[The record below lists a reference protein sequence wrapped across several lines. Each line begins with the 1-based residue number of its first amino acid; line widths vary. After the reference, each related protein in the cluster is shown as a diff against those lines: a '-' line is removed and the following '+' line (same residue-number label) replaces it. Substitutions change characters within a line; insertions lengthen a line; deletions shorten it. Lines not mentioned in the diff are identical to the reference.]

1 VFLNKGFK
9 TLILFGKAWKLNF
22 AMALEKAFFSSWFQD
37 QLWKVCFHCEPLGT
51 NLPSELS
58 PLMCGKDVLQ

>member
-22 AMALEKAFFSSWFQD
+22 AMALEKAFFSS
-37 QLWKVCFHCEPLGT
+37 PG
-51 NLPSELS
+51 SRIS
-58 PLMCGKDVLQ
+58 SGKFVSIVNPWEQTYQVN